1 MADIVGSLILL
12 GTGLFVFVL
21 LATVYIAANRYK
33 LAPSDKILVV
43 YGNVKGSGAAA
54 CYHGGGRIVWPLIQS
69 YAMLD
74 LKPLTININLE
85 HALSQQNIRINVP
98 STFTIGIST
107 EPSIMQNAAERLL
120 NLPPNQIEDM
130 AKEIIFGQ
138 LRLTVASLT
147 IEEINQDREAF
158 LSLVA
163 NNVDTELHK
172 IGLYLINVNITD
184 ITDEADYIKSIG
196 AKAAAEAIA
205 AADVDRANATRQG
218 AVGQA
223 VADREREIEVAKN
236 QAASEKG
243 QKSAESDRR
252 IFVQQQEA
260 QAVEGENISRAD
272 IASYNADLA
281 EREASAYQRSEVAKR
296 VAQVEIEKAQYE
308 FEGQRL
314 RAEEIAREE
323 VSKQQI
329 EIAAEAEAERQRRIA
344 RGLADATLAA
354 YNAEAEGQRAV
365 LEAKAEGYAKLVESA
380 GGDAKAAATLLMVE
394 KIEDLV
400 ARQTE
405 AIANLKIDKITVWDS
420 GNNGEGGGSTSNFV
434 SSLMQS
440 LPPVHDVAKMAGV
453 DLPDYLGSMKEE

>member
-1 MADIVGSLILL
+1 MADA
-12 GTGLFVFVL
+12 GTSIAVIGLFLFTLAVFGTIYV
-21 LATVYIAANRYK
+21 ATSRYK

-43 YGNVKGSGAAA
+43 YGNVKDAGAAK
-54 CYHGGGRIVWPLIQS
+54 CYHGGGKIVWPLIQH
-69 YAMLD
+69 YAYLD
-74 LKPLTININLE
+74 LKPMTIPIQLE

-98 STFTIGIST
+98 STFVIGIST
-107 EPSIMQNAAERLL
+107 SPMIMQNAAERLL
-120 NLPPNQIEDM
+120 GLSNVQIEEM
-130 AKEIIFGQ
+130 AREIIFGQ
-138 LRLTVASLT
+138 LRLTVATLT
-147 IEEINQDREAF
+147 IEQINQDRDAF
-158 LSLVA
+158 LRMVS
-163 NNVDTELHK
+163 NNVDSELHK
-172 IGLYLINVNITD
+172 LGLVLLNVNITD

-236 QAASEKG
+236 RAESDKG

-296 VAQVEIEKAQYE
+296 IAQVEIEKAQYE

-365 LEAKAEGYAKLVESA
+365 LEAKADGYAKLVKSA

-420 GNNGEGGGSTSNFV
+420 GNNAEGGGSTSNFV